1 MEIIMLVFLCLG
13 FLFFLGMVGAI
24 ALDEPEWMGLFFLLT
39 VTSEVAA
46 LVVAV
51 VMMFL
56 NLDSYGIHGT
66 FI

>member
-13 FLFFLGMVGAI
+13 LLFFLGMTAAMAFDKLERV
-24 ALDEPEWMGLFFLLT
+24 GLFFFLT

-46 LVVAV
+46 LAIVV

-56 NLDSYGIHGT
+56 NL
-66 FI
+66 